1 MNRRQLLTSGLIGT
15 AALLGACSV
24 GKVETSEG
32 GGETVTAIRGSTT
45 IPKAQGAP
53 VTIALVSS
61 GLDGPRL
68 TVQIQQVIQDL
79 HARGKAVELTH
90 TLISPRAQGGP
101 TALAETIDAAV
112 NDGRQI
118 DLLFVT
124 NPEQLEGLH
133 NLGRLLPVDEISR
146 SDSGFSVGDYFPAA
160 MQTVTFDGR
169 AMGLPLW
176 FRPITMSVNREAF
189 ADAGVEIPAGD
200 WDWQTF
206 LETAQRL
213 TKRDGESVEQYGFVI
228 SPFDTPAYSFMW
240 QNGAEIVAENSNKA
254 LITHPSAIEAVQFMR
269 DLVHKYGVAPALA
282 ADGDLESL
290 TPRFSRG
297 GPFVGGTPVAMAPSA
312 FGKSMGAQVNTTRSE
327 RDGRV
332 EVTVDVIVTAD
343 EDGNL
348 ISGSGGGD
356 VATTNLPRQQVR
368 SNLARPGGALVVLS
382 TSKSP
387 EDAWAALRELGSA
400 LEPLGTVPARRLD
413 AEGLFAVDPTLEL
426 TEAEAVIAAANSAR
440 VPVTP
445 RKYEVLTVLQDLVD
459 IPMLRGEAEPEDAL
473 IRAAREIEA
482 LLAG

>member
-1 MNRRQLLTSGLIGT
+1 M
-15 AALLGACSV
+15 
-24 GKVETSEG
+24 
-32 GGETVTAIRGSTT
+32 
-45 IPKAQGAP
+45 
-53 VTIALVSS
+53 
-61 GLDGPRL
+61 
-68 TVQIQQVIQDL
+68 
-79 HARGKAVELTH
+79 
-90 TLISPRAQGGP
+90 
-101 TALAETIDAAV
+101 
-112 NDGRQI
+112 
-118 DLLFVT
+118 
-124 NPEQLEGLH
+124 
-133 NLGRLLPVDEISR
+133 
-146 SDSGFSVGDYFPAA
+146 
-160 MQTVTFDGR
+160 
-169 AMGLPLW
+169 
-176 FRPITMSVNREAF
+176 
-189 ADAGVEIPAGD
+189 
-200 WDWQTF
+200 
-206 LETAQRL
+206 
-213 TKRDGESVEQYGFVI
+213 I

-290 TPRFSRG
+290 TPRFSPG
-297 GPFVGGTPVAMAPSA
+297 GPFVGGTPVAMAPQA

-332 EVTVDVIVTAD
+332 EVTVDIIVTAD

-382 TSKSP
+382 KSP
-387 EDAWAALRELGSA
+387 EVAWAALRDLGSA

-413 AEGLFAVDPTLEL
+413 AEGLLAVDPTLEL
-426 TEAEAVIAAANSAR
+426 SEAEAVIAAANSAR

-459 IPMLRGEAEPEDAL
+459 IPILRGEAEPEEAL
-473 IRAAREIEA
+473 IRAAKEIET

>member
-1 MNRRQLLTSGLIGT
+1 MPRLKYPPAIGT
-15 AALLGACSV
+15 G
-24 GKVETSEG
+24 
-32 GGETVTAIRGSTT
+32 
-45 IPKAQGAP
+45 
-53 VTIALVSS
+53 
-61 GLDGPRL
+61 
-68 TVQIQQVIQDL
+68 
-79 HARGKAVELTH
+79 
-90 TLISPRAQGGP
+90 
-101 TALAETIDAAV
+101 
-112 NDGRQI
+112 
-118 DLLFVT
+118 
-124 NPEQLEGLH
+124 
-133 NLGRLLPVDEISR
+133 
-146 SDSGFSVGDYFPAA
+146 
-160 MQTVTFDGR
+160 
-169 AMGLPLW
+169 
-176 FRPITMSVNREAF
+176 
-189 ADAGVEIPAGD
+189 
-200 WDWQTF
+200 TF

-213 TKRDGESVEQYGFVI
+213 TKRDGESVGQYGFVI

-240 QNGAEIVAENSNKA
+240 QNGAEIVAENSNKT

-290 TPRFSRG
+290 TPRFSPG
-297 GPFVGGTPVAMAPSA
+297 GPFVGGTPVAMAPQA

-332 EVTVDVIVTAD
+332 EVTVDIIVTAD

-387 EDAWAALRELGSA
+387 EDAWAALRDLGSA

-413 AEGLFAVDPTLEL
+413 AERLLAVDPTLEMSEA
-426 TEAEAVIAAANSAR
+426 EAEAVIAAANSAR

-459 IPMLRGEAEPEDAL
+459 IPILRGEAEPEEAL
-473 IRAAREIEA
+473 IRAAKEIET